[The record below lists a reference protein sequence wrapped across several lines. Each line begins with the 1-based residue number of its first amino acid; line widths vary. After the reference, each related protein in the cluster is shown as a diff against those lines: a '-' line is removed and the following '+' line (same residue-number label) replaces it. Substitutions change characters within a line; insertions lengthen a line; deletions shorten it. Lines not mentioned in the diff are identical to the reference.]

1 MNGGR
6 YDDDRRRGDWDD
18 RRRGDWDD
26 RRRGESWERMG
37 GVDRVLDR
45 CIQLVKELYR
55 LLQSAEAGVD
65 DVVRDLRR
73 AEGVH
78 REAEKYERRGEALE
92 RKEEGIEREALRDLS
107 GGRRDGDRDRGRDMG
122 RSTGGRY

>member
-1 MNGGR
+1 MMSDMG
-6 YDDDRRRGDWDD
+6 DRRRGGEYDD

-65 DVVRDLRR
+65 DAVRDLER
-73 AEGVH
+73 ARGVH
-78 REAEKYERRGEALE
+78 REAERNERRAEALE
-92 RKEEGIEREALRDLS
+92 RKEEAIEREAARDLGG
-107 GGRRDGDRDRGRDMG
+107 GGRR
-122 RSTGGRY
+122 GGRY